1 MNKKMNK
8 NMNMNMNKKNTPSKA
23 VKNYVRKEVLEAL
36 AYCDSNLFGNEEWLR
51 AYYYRDIEVS
61 GVSMNALKRA
71 EEYAYNVYDKS
82 AEKFEN
88 ADDTPDYDEVVAIV
102 DEVMKNE

>member
-1 MNKKMNK
+1 MNKKY
-8 NMNMNMNKKNTPSKA
+8 TPSKA
-23 VKNYVRKEVLEAL
+23 LKNYVCGEVIEAL
-36 AYCDSNLFGNEEWLR
+36 AYCDYNLFSNEEWLR
-51 AYYYRDIEVS
+51 AYYYRDFEGS
-61 GVSMNALKRA
+61 GVSMNVLKRA

>member
-1 MNKKMNK
+1 MNK
-8 NMNMNMNKKNTPSKA
+8 NKKYTPSKA
-23 VKNYVRKEVLEAL
+23 VKEYIRKEVIAMLGN
-36 AYCDSNLFGNEEWLR
+36 CDSNLFGNEEWIR

-61 GVSMNALKRA
+61 GVSMDELKRA

-88 ADDTPDYDEVVAIV
+88 ADDTPDYDTVVAIV
-102 DEVMKNE
+102 DEVMENE

>member
-8 NMNMNMNKKNTPSKA
+8 MYVPSKS
-23 VKNYVRKEVLEAL
+23 VKNYVRKEVIEAL
-36 AYCDSNLFGNEEWLR
+36 AYCDYSLFSNEQWLH
-51 AYYYRDIEVS
+51 AYYYRDIAIS
-61 GVSMNALKRA
+61 GVSMNVLKRA

-102 DEVMKNE
+102 DEVMMSE

>member
-1 MNKKMNK
+1 MNK
-8 NMNMNMNKKNTPSKA
+8 NKKKYVPSKI
-23 VKNYVRKEVLEAL
+23 VKNYVREEVIAML
-36 AYCDSNLFGNEEWLR
+36 AYCDYNLFGNEEWLQ
-51 AYYYRDIEVS
+51 AYYYRDFAVS
-61 GVSMNALKRA
+61 GVSLNVLKRA

-102 DEVMKNE
+102 DEVMENE

>member
-1 MNKKMNK
+1 MNK
-8 NMNMNMNKKNTPSKA
+8 NKKNKKYTPSKT
-23 VKNYVRKEVLEAL
+23 VKTYVRREVIAML
-36 AYCDSNLFGNEEWLR
+36 ANAFGGLFSNEEWLH
-51 AYYYRDIEVS
+51 AYYYRDIKVS
-61 GVSMNALKRA
+61 GVSMPVLKRA

-102 DEVMKNE
+102 DEVMENE